1 MKRLAFWAVVA
12 SVVVFALV
20 AAARPQGPTTDG
32 DRVTAIASELRCPVC
47 QGLSVA
53 DSESPTARDIRNDIA
68 KRVAAGQS
76 TAEIRDAYV
85 ARFGK
90 WVLLRPQRDGLSG
103 LVWLVPPLA
112 AAGGTAGLTVG
123 LWRWRRQRRYTASE
137 ADIELV
143 ARALGESRS

>member
-20 AAARPQGPTTDG
+20 AAARPQGPTTDA
-32 DRVTAIASELRCPVC
+32 DRVAAIASGLRCPVC

-68 KRVAAGQS
+68 RRIAAGQS
-76 TAEIRDAYV
+76 GDEIRSAYV
-85 ARFGK
+85 ARYGE
-90 WVLLRPQRDGLSG
+90 WILLRPERDGLGG

-112 AAGGTAGLTVG
+112 AAGGTAGLTIA
-123 LWRWRRQRRYTASE
+123 LWHWRGQRRYTASQ
-137 ADIELV
+137 ADVDLV
-143 ARALGESRS
+143 ARALRESRP